1 MSDVSVKLIR
11 NEGMNFTGV
20 NAAGHETILD
30 GNRKAGASPV
40 EVLLESLGACTGSD
54 IVLILEKM
62 RTPVERLE
70 IAVSGKRRDTEPRYY
85 TDVRLLFDVWGDG
98 IDSDKMARAVSLSL
112 EKYCSVYL
120 SLRQDLKTTA
130 EFRIHAP
137 GAEAEG
143 EYQIV
148 EFGHTL

>member
-1 MSDVSVKLIR
+1 MSDVNVILTCT
-11 NEGMNFTGV
+11 EGMKFTCV
-20 NAAGHETILD
+20 NMDGQETIID
-30 GNRKAGASPV
+30 GKKKEAASPM

-62 RTPVERLE
+62 RTPAERLE
-70 IAVSGKRRDTEPRYY
+70 IAVAGKRRDTEPRYY
-85 TDVRLLFDVWGDG
+85 TDVRLRFDVWGEG

-130 EFRIHAP
+130 EFRTHAP
-137 GAEAEG
+137 GAQAAG
-143 EYQIV
+143 DYQV
-148 EFGHTL
+148 